1 MQFTKVHNKWYYPP
15 DIADDL
21 RDVALP
27 EAVKQETLACAWEY
41 TRCIIPQYTNWSR
54 YVAFMRTIIIG
65 IIAEFRG
72 NMVDV
77 SAGDDLLGYDL
88 GEVLDDL
95 FLGTSAHK
103 EMAREYRSFLL
114 ITADKT
120 SGRRQGQLFTRYVRA
135 LAVSPGQWF
144 RMRDSDSLS
153 RFSFAAALACN
164 DYDTLSLTDAQM
176 EIISEI
182 AITMYDATAFFKHR
196 SEGET
201 NNTFAYVP
209 PSVRI
214 EAFHQARQVLWA
226 LDVAM
231 AAKYDMHIICNFVRF
246 FGGPIHMMMRRYRYV
261 EEGLTIGRSETHAV
275 IEGARKNDKLWNR
288 VDAGGN
294 AVRDLQRFQSVLAQ
308 NDLLMF
314 DGLAGFLQQDHGTC
328 TDCKIKERNGA
339 VGAYQ
344 FGGVQLCNSC
354 GDEWEAYVKS
364 LPERASAVFPELSG
378 SV

>member
-1 MQFTKVHNKWYYPP
+1 MTNYLWKTQS
-15 DIADDL
+15 
-21 RDVALP
+21 
-27 EAVKQETLACAWEY
+27 VKQEALACAWEY
-41 TRCIIPQYTNWSR
+41 TRCIIPQNTNWSR
-54 YVAFMRTIIIG
+54 YVAFMRTVIIG

-77 SAGDDLLGYDL
+77 AAGDALLGYDL
-88 GEVLDDL
+88 SQVLDDL

-103 EMAREYRSFLL
+103 EMAQEYRSFLL

-120 SGRRQGQLFTRYVRA
+120 SNRRQGQLFTRYVRA

-144 RMRDSDSLS
+144 RMRDADSLS

-164 DYDTLSLTDAQM
+164 DYDTLSPTDAQM

-209 PSVRI
+209 PRTRI
-214 EAFHQARQVLWA
+214 QAFHQARQVLWA

-231 AAKYDMHIICNFVRF
+231 AAKYDMHIVCNFVRF

-288 VDAGGN
+288 VDANGD
-294 AVRDLQRFQSVLAQ
+294 AVRDLQRFQAVLAQ
-308 NDLLMF
+308 SEDLMF

-328 TDCKIKERNGA
+328 TDCKIRATNGA

-344 FGGVQLCNSC
+344 LGGVQLCNSC
-354 GDEWEAYVKS
+354 SDEWEAYVKS
-364 LPERASAVFPELSG
+364 LPERASAVFPELSDR
-378 SV
+378 V